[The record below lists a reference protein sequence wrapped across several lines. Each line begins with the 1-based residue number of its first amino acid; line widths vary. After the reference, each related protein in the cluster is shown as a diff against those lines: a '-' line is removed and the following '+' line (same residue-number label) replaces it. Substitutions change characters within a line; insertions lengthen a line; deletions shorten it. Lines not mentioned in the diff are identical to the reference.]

1 MAINIK
7 FDSEHNVIQPKITLA
22 RRSGRRIA
30 NVPAYNINI
39 TKSFNSYAELSFDVS
54 KYDNGDEYKYWDA
67 IKDLRLVFVK
77 DWNMYFEIQV
87 QVDESNETIKHV
99 SGRTL
104 GESELSQ
111 VNLYDIEINTE
122 SDIAREDYSP
132 TVLYNED
139 NADASLLNRILSK
152 APHYSIGHVDNSI
165 KNIQRTFTFNDKS
178 IYDAFSEIS
187 EEINCLF
194 VINSGMVNNV
204 PARIVNVY
212 DLEPHCT
219 SCWERGPFD
228 VTDDNGNVIGEIS
241 SPISPKHLR
250 CKKCGESTISL
261 GYGKSTPIFVSVENL
276 ASNIQYDTDVDSVKN
291 CFKLEAG
298 DDLMTATIRNINPN
312 GSSYIWH
319 ISDEMK
325 EDMSDALVDRI
336 NSYDES
342 YDYYMNSFTPSVDEE
357 LLARYNSLVEKYQA
371 YNPDI
376 KQFDTEKKGFSNLV
390 QAFYDNMDFESYLES
405 VFMPAPEMPDIGAD
419 VQAAKLTS
427 SSIGVAAVSNLR
439 TCSTYTATAS
449 VLSVAKTLIDAGY
462 SVKAATSQ
470 YADNTWTGTLTVTN
484 NSDSEDTAS
493 TGSITVNIVDDY
505 QVYVRQS
512 IDKQLN
518 SRSDEYADMITVF
531 SYDNDRFAQELQRY
545 CVSEL
550 EIFHDSCQ
558 AVLDILIKQGASSIG
573 TFYDNYYAKLGLIDA
588 ELMNRNSEVATI
600 REMQAVIREMFDS
613 VRSALNFETYL
624 GTDLWHEFV
633 AYRREDTYSNGNFIS
648 DGLDNADI
656 VKRALEFMEIARKDI
671 YRSST
676 LQHSITANIADLLT
690 MEEFLPIVDY
700 FEDGNWIH
708 IKVDD
713 KVYRLRL
720 IEYSVSFEN
729 NDIEVKFSDVIES
742 NGSVS
747 DLESIVGQMK
757 SISSSYD
764 FVARQAA
771 LGNKGNETVKDW
783 IQNGLDTT
791 SAKIINSADNQS
803 QEWGP
808 HGMLFKQ
815 KDPMLDM
822 DTGEQLKIVNSTI
835 AITDNNWE
843 TVKTAIGKFYYIDPE
858 TGEYVQA
865 YGINGEVLVGKLILG
880 QELGIYSES
889 QSMKFNNDGLEI
901 TNGTNTFKVNPNDL
915 SNMFVLLNDEDKVL
929 YTDASGNTVYKGSV
943 IVEGDNVS
951 VSIDPNSDSVFRI
964 YTVNG
969 DVISVDGLGNAHF
982 SGSISSNDAK
992 IGNDTK
998 YISYKNGNL
1007 EVRADSVS
1015 IGGND
1020 VSMSIANAQ
1029 EEGSKYAT
1037 NYLYYSPARGLVV
1050 SDSAPSSDDDVD
1062 DLDSFNSRVT
1072 ADGFDIYEDGLN
1084 RIAHF
1089 GQRTILGRNGSAQQ
1103 IVDGTSLVFTTKDG
1117 EDIFAIRNDV
1127 TGVGYVSEDVI
1138 KLSDYYSYLKDD
1150 GTIDKTE
1157 LADILASYS
1166 RNKSITSS
1174 PYDYVSAA
1182 YNTRLEL
1189 KLFGY
1194 AYIEV
1199 THEEE
1204 DPEEDD
1210 STENESQES
1219 TSSTYTE
1226 IVKTNEYKWII
1237 NLGHDVTYN
1246 NGVMTAST
1254 ITDYDWTN
1262 FYGPVDMFAE
1272 SFPDGSKNHELF
1284 IQYTLRYNMTDVQ
1297 MTLGSRSD
1305 ESTIG
1310 TRSVSIGSDNTASGT
1325 GSVAIGK
1332 DITVVDDYSVIVG
1345 EKNSPIVYADT
1356 GNNIPTAFAV
1366 GTNGSTP
1373 FAVLK
1378 DGNIIMSKVNS
1389 GEVAQRT
1396 YNATTRT
1403 DVRVD
1408 FQSEYPTPPFI
1419 FLTLNENNIPNNKT
1433 DITGYGNIQIYKKVV
1448 DTKGFTA
1455 TVVNG
1460 STKAHTFSF
1469 SWFAISTM

>member
-30 NVPAYNINI
+30 NIPAYNINI

-132 TVLYNED
+132 TVLYNEE

-187 EEINCLF
+187 EEMNCLF
-194 VINSGMVNNV
+194 VINSGMINNA

-219 SCWERGPFD
+219 SCWARGPFD

-371 YNPDI
+371 YNPDL

-633 AYRREDTYSNGNFIS
+633 AYRREDTYSNSNFIS

-656 VKRALEFMEIARKDI
+656 VKRALEFMEIARNDI

-713 KVYRLRL
+713 KIYRLRL

-771 LGNKGNETVKDW
+771 LGNNGNETVKDW

-901 TNGTNTFKVNPNDL
+901 TNGTNTLRVNPNDL
-915 SNMFVLLNDEDKVL
+915 ANMFVLLNGEDMVL
-929 YTDASGNTVYKGSV
+929 YTDASGNTVYKGTV
-943 IVEGDNVS
+943 VVEGDDVTISMDPSAQNVF
-951 VSIDPNSDSVFRI
+951 SIS
-964 YTVNG
+964 TVDG
-969 DVISVDGLGNAHF
+969 DIISVDSSGNAVF
-982 SGSISSNDAK
+982 KGAINSNSAV
-992 IGNDTK
+992 IGDNTK
-998 YISYKNGNL
+998 YISYNDGML
-1007 EVRADSVS
+1007 IVSADAVS
-1015 IGGND
+1015 IGGSD
-1020 VSMSIANAQ
+1020 VQTAVSDAK
-1029 EEGSKYAT
+1029 KYAT
-1037 NYLYYSPARGLVV
+1037 NYLYYSQNKGLVIAGN
-1050 SDSAPSSDDDVD
+1050 APSNDSDVESLSDY
-1062 DLDSFNSRVT
+1062 NSRVT
-1072 ADGFDIYEDGLN
+1072 RTGFEVYKDGTT
-1084 RIAHF
+1084 RMAHF
-1089 GQRTILGRNGSAQQ
+1089 GSATVIGKSQTPQLIIQNNELTFTSSGASPVFSIINDIDGSSSNSEILEVPDGYLNQ
-1103 IVDGTSLVFTTKDG
+1103 DGTL
-1117 EDIFAIRNDV
+1117 NN
-1127 TGVGYVSEDVI
+1127 
-1138 KLSDYYSYLKDD
+1138 
-1150 GTIDKTE
+1150 TE
-1157 LADILASYS
+1157 LADIIDTMLGGHYLQSAEGDHVHTTDNAKMIVEITGYGIDADGNST
-1166 RNKSITSS
+1166 NNMSIGEEIACNMEIANEALTATFISDLEPS
-1174 PYDYVSAA
+1174 DWYDTIDNFVALFPSGTTNYIL
-1182 YNTRLEL
+1182 YL
-1189 KLFGY
+1189 KLTLSY
-1194 AYIEV
+1194 AI
-1199 THEEE
+1199 
-1204 DPEEDD
+1204 
-1210 STENESQES
+1210 S
-1219 TSSTYTE
+1219 
-1226 IVKTNEYKWII
+1226 
-1237 NLGHDVTYN
+1237 DV
-1246 NGVMTAST
+1246 A
-1254 ITDYDWTN
+1254 
-1262 FYGPVDMFAE
+1262 
-1272 SFPDGSKNHELF
+1272 
-1284 IQYTLRYNMTDVQ
+1284 
-1297 MTLGSRSD
+1297 MTLGNRV
-1305 ESTIG
+1305 ELEPYG
-1310 TRSVSIGSDNTASGT
+1310 ARSVSLGNNNIAGGT
-1325 GSVAIGK
+1325 GAVTIGRNLRAL
-1332 DITVVDDYSVIVG
+1332 DDYSLVIG
-1345 EKNSPIVYADT
+1345 E
-1356 GNNIPTAFAV
+1356 NNIVLEDPNTGDPLPTAFAIGAN
-1366 GTNGSTP
+1366 GTTP

-1378 DGNIIMSKVNS
+1378 NGLMVMSSANS
-1389 GEVAQRT
+1389 GVAPQKM
-1396 YNATTRT
+1396 YAAGTRT
-1403 DVRVD
+1403 HVRID
-1408 FQSEYPTPPFI
+1408 FPYEYPNTPFI
-1419 FLTLNENNIPNNKT
+1419 FLTLNEDNVPSSAVS
-1433 DITGYGNIQIYKKVV
+1433 DYGRIQIYLRAA
-1448 DTKGFTA
+1448 DTTGFTA

-1460 STKAHTFSF
+1460 GANDHTFSF
-1469 SWFAISTM
+1469 SWFAISIM